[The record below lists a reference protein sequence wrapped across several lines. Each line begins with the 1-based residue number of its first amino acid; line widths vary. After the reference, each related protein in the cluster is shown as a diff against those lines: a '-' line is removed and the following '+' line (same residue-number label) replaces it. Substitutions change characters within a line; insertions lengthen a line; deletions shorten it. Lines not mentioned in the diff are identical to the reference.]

1 MMRGR
6 ILMVTLWMASLFVF
20 AACHDDDDDDD
31 KGYTPGKSIVEAFEA
46 KYPNAVSVSWE
57 KKGEYEKA
65 EFHLNGQ
72 EVDAWFA
79 PSGQWMMSET
89 DILFSILPTEVKTG
103 FSGSIYSSWKV
114 DDADV
119 LERLNMPTVYRLD
132 IEKGTEEMVIY
143 FNEKGELVR
152 EVNEEASTLPA
163 AVSSFITGQ
172 YPKALV
178 VSVDRW
184 QDGLLEVGILD
195 ASLVKEVLFDRE
207 NNWMKTSW
215 PVLEANVPQVVLD
228 VLKGEA
234 YNSFSIASVQYI
246 EYASGSNV
254 YHFVLQK
261 ANAMDI
267 SVEIDPQGNLV
278 LD

>member
-1 MMRGR
+1 MRGR

-31 KGYTPGKSIVEAFEA
+31 KGYTPGKSVVEAFEA

-65 EFHLNGQ
+65 EFRQNGQ
-72 EVDAWFA
+72 EVDAWFDQ
-79 PSGQWMMSET
+79 SGQWMMSET
-89 DILFSILPTEVKTG
+89 DILFSNLPTEVKNG

-114 DDADV
+114 DDDAEI

-152 EVNEEASTLPA
+152 EVNEESSTLPA
-163 AVSSFITGQ
+163 AVSNFITQQ

-178 VSVDRW
+178 VNIDRW

-246 EYASGSNV
+246 EYASGSDV
-254 YHFVLQK
+254 YHFVLQR
-261 ANAMDI
+261 ANSMDI